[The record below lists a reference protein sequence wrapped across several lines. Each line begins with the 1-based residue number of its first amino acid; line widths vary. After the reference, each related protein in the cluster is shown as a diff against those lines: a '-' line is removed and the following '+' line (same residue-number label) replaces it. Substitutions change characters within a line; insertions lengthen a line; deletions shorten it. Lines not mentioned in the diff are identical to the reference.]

1 VKDTLVRPHGEIS
14 SYSQNLTRETGL
26 RDLWRARGHLWK
38 LEEIVIFSLNSRGDG
53 PRSRKNNSLVIHIL
67 ITPGRALR
75 LASGVGRGP
84 DAARYGFGLIQ

>member
-1 VKDTLVRPHGEIS
+1 VKDTLVPPRRNLELFTKPYAGNWS
-14 SYSQNLTRETGL
+14 SRFMASQ
-26 RDLWRARGHLWK
+26 GHLWK